1 MDTQQAIKE
10 PEELE
15 AMSTEEF
22 LAWLLTSC
30 KIDEDEFA
38 PIRRDVQDYMLST
51 LVHTCFDIEAVEA
64 RHPNL
69 TQWLYATQLR

>member
-1 MDTQQAIKE
+1 MMTQQDNKE
-10 PEELE
+10 SEELE
-15 AMSTEEF
+15 EMNTEQF
-22 LAWLLTSC
+22 LGWLLTSC

-69 TQWLYATQLR
+69 TQWLYAT